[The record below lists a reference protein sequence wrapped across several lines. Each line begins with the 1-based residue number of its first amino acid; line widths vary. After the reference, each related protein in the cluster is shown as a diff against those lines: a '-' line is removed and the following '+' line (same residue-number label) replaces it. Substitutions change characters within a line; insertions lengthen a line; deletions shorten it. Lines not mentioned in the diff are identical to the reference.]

1 MKELKYRPCKWEL
14 MMGIVLLIP
23 SLWILALMVQIL
35 LDDWGQWG
43 VAGVFILLS
52 VALIVIACCL
62 IKSFGTRIL
71 FKEEGFFVSETCPKG
86 QQVSFQW
93 TDFCCACRMTNWQG
107 NSCVVLMPQYDI
119 GKAKAALKRALWRVI
134 VDGMVLIEVDDE
146 EVLHLIQSKLPYRVV
161 KI

>member
-1 MKELKYRPCKWEL
+1 MEELKYRPCKWEL
-14 MMGIVLLIP
+14 MFGVVILLP
-23 SLWILALMVQIL
+23 SLWMLTYMVSVL
-35 LDDWGQWG
+35 LDDWDQWG
-43 VAGVFILLS
+43 AACVFIPLS
-52 VALIVIACCL
+52 VVFIVFACCL

-107 NSCVVLMPQYDI
+107 NSCVVLMPQYDL
-119 GKAKAALKRALWRVI
+119 GKAKAALKWNLGRVI
-134 VDGMVLIEVDDE
+134 VDGMVLIPADDE
-146 EVLHLIQSKLPYRVV
+146 KVLHLIQSKLPYRVV